1 MIPGFFIWL
10 SDKGNPSLLFD
21 LEVRLQWCSECLCV
35 STLEAHLSWILVFSF
50 SFWLAIVRTFSPCFP
65 FYDLFWL
72 STFELWVLFY
82 IWAEWTCLFFLHSGD
97 LERGNDIRLHIGLCW
112 LRSDCFW
119 SYILKSVFG
128 IPVVL
133 FCSVLFC
140 GFSCIW
146 VGVVAEVCLIELV
159 AELFDVFWG
168 SLVNREFRPFA
179 LKTVLLDHSFRLSSA
194 MIRLVSFLSYC
205 LGTPGEYDAVYDF

>member
-1 MIPGFFIWL
+1 MMFGVF
-10 SDKGNPSLLFD
+10 
-21 LEVRLQWCSECLCV
+21 VCV
-35 STLEAHLSWILVFSF
+35 NSRSTLVLDFGVLFFFLAGNCQDLFTMFSF
-50 SFWLAIVRTFSPCFP
+50 LWSILAEYFWALGFILYLGGVDLSF
-65 FYDLFWL
+65 
-72 STFELWVLFY
+72 
-82 IWAEWTCLFFLHSGD
+82 FFLHSGD

-128 IPVVL
+128 IPVL

-194 MIRLVSFLSYC
+194 MIRSVSFLSYC